1 MAGMTPKDCT
11 ECQRL
16 SGQYWELSAE
26 ADRAQDEL
34 IMTPKNDLSYAAKKA
49 DASKLAGLVKD
60 VLSRLDAHRASHRS

>member
-1 MAGMTPKDCT
+1 MAGMTPKDCP

-34 IMTPKNDLSYAAKKA
+34 IVTPKKT
-49 DASKLAGLVKD
+49 LAMLPKRPMLQSSQGW
-60 VLSRLDAHRASHRS
+60 